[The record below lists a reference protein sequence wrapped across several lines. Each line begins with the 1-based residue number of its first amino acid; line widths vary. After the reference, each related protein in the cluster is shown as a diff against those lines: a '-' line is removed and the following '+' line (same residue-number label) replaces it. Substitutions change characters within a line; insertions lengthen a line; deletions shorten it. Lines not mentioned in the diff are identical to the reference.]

1 MSKSHTAVPMI
12 DQFSTIS
19 SRYDALVCD
28 VWGVLHNGVRV
39 TRAAN
44 EALAAARRRG
54 LAVVMLTN
62 APRPSRDIHD
72 FILSLGGTPDGWDA
86 IVSSGG
92 VTRDLM
98 AKQGK
103 RAFYHLGPKRDET
116 VFRGLEAVPV
126 ALEKADYV
134 LCTGLFRDETETA
147 ESYRGQLEL
156 MLGRGLEMI
165 CANPDLVVERGPLMI
180 PCAGAVADLYE
191 TLGGKVTWVG
201 KPHPLVYDYAK
212 VAIEQVLGRSVEK
225 SRILGIGDAIRTDIT
240 GATAFGIDSLF
251 VMDGIHAEE
260 LGLRGSEVNSGTA
273 LAFHARQAVR
283 PTWATHSLKD

>member
-1 MSKSHTAVPMI
+1 MPDTPAAVPLI
-12 DQFSTIS
+12 EQFSTIS

-39 TRAAN
+39 TRSAN
-44 EALAAARRRG
+44 QALAAARRRG

-62 APRPSRDIHD
+62 APRPSADIHD

-103 RAFYHLGPKRDET
+103 RAFYHLGPKRDEP
-116 VFRGLEAVPV
+116 VFQGLEAVPV
-126 ALEKADYV
+126 TLEQADYV
-134 LCTGLFRDETETA
+134 LCSGLFQDETETA
-147 ESYRGQLEL
+147 ESYRSSLEI
-156 MLGRGLEMI
+156 MLERGLEMI

-201 KPHPLVYDYAK
+201 KPHALVYDHAK
-212 VAIEQVLGRSVEK
+212 AGIERVLGRPVEK
-225 SRILGIGDAIRTDIT
+225 SRILGIGDAIRTDVT
-240 GATAFGIDSLF
+240 GANAFGIDSLF

-260 LGLRGSEVNSGTA
+260 LGLRGSGINAGAAV
-273 LAFHARQAVR
+273 AFHSRQAVR
-283 PTWATHSLKD
+283 PTWATHSLRD